1 LEGEVFRRRHV
12 PILVAFLTSLV
23 VLGPALGRGVVLAYD
38 LAWSPD
44 PRWTPFSLGVGTPAP
59 RAVPSDAVG
68 VALGHLLGAG
78 VAQAVVL
85 LAILT
90 LAGWGCARLALRLA
104 PTSTLGAGA
113 AVVAGVWNPFVL
125 ERLVVGQWTVLL
137 GYALVPHL
145 VLLAHRARTDA
156 RAARLLAAAVAFGGA
171 GGANTLVLAGL
182 AVVPVLLAP
191 RPRWGPLGWT
201 VAAAAGSSAVWA
213 WPAVTAGVRSSAVG
227 ADVFAPRSDTPLG
240 VGLSLLSGGGFW
252 NTASHPAERTTPLL
266 AVLATVLAVAGASA
280 AVVAARRAGLGAVLV
295 PAAVGLVAV
304 LAAVTDPGGLWSG
317 LVVSVP
323 GGGVLRDAQ
332 KLVAPL
338 VALSAAGLG
347 VLVPVVGRR
356 TAVGPAVSVLLAALP
371 VVTLPGLAWGV
382 QGRVAA
388 VEVPDDVRAAAS
400 TLSRAPDASVGL
412 LPWSQYRRYAWNG
425 DRVSLT
431 IAPRMVGARV
441 LFDDGLPLAAGRV
454 PGEDP
459 AAARVTAAIAAG
471 TDPVDALRAE
481 GVRYVLLERRAGAA
495 GPGTE
500 VPVPSAARVLADTP
514 NTLVLDLGAA
524 RPPKTSAVPLVAGWA
539 ATSLTWAGA
548 LLVLGHAVRD
558 RKPREGGE
566 AGLPT
571 GTVRP

>member
-1 LEGEVFRRRHV
+1 MFRRRHV